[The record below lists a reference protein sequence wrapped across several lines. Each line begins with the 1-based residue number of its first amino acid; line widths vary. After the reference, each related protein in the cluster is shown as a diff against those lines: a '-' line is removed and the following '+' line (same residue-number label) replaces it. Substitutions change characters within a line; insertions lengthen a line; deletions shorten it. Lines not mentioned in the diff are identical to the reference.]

1 MKEANRELPVIPLK
15 NIVVFPA
22 MIVPIY
28 VGRARSLAALEAA
41 TAGDKKQIFLAA
53 QKDNAVKEPASFEE
67 LYAVGTIA
75 KILQLLRL
83 PDGTVKVL
91 VEGVARAAIAE
102 ERGIEPYFKA
112 GLTLL
117 TDILKPSEQLE
128 KVLKQTVEKFD
139 DFVKVNKKI
148 PAETLMSIVNTDDP
162 ARLSDLVVSYLS
174 LSLAEKQQQLETL
187 DVLERLT
194 LINRYLLREVG
205 LLDVEKKLHNKV
217 QDQIEKVQKEYYLKE
232 KLKEIQKE
240 LGENF
245 ESYSETEEYK
255 VKIERSAMP
264 PDTRKKAFREL
275 SRLEKLQS
283 VSAEANV
290 IRTYLDWLLDIPWQ
304 AQGAA
309 PAVDLSRVRNVLD
322 EDHYGLEKIKE
333 RIVEYLAVFY
343 NTGKPAGSIILFAGP
358 PGVGKT
364 SIVQSIARSMGREFY
379 RISLGGLHDEAEL
392 RGHRRTYVGA
402 MPGKIIQAL
411 AKTKSKTPVI
421 LLDEIDKLGKDHRG
435 DPAAVLMEILDPAQN
450 KYFMDNYLEV
460 PIDLSGVLFIATANN
475 YFDIPGPLL
484 DRLEL
489 LKLSGYTEEEKL
501 QIARR
506 HLLPQVLKES
516 GLAETELDFTEEGL
530 RMIIG
535 EYTREAGLRDFR
547 RKLADIC
554 RRAVKNKLENKKI
567 YKKISR
573 HNMHYYLGVPPYT
586 AEIHEINDEVGVV
599 KGLAWT
605 EAGGDILP
613 IETTV
618 MPGKGELILT
628 GKLGE
633 VMQESAKA
641 ALTFVRSRC
650 AELLLEKDFY
660 KKSDIHIHLPEGAIP
675 KDGPSAGVAIAV
687 SIASALAGLPVR
699 GDVAMTGEITLRGRI
714 LKIGGLKEKI
724 LAAARNE
731 IKAVLFPAENKP
743 EIKEF
748 SGKIKKKVQLV
759 PVKTMDDVFF
769 YVIKGYK
776 KDELTTKI
784 SPEILAEDI
793 DGIAD
798 DNFIS

>member
-1 MKEANRELPVIPLK
+1 MKEANMVLPVIPLK
-15 NIVVFPA
+15 NIVVFPS

-28 VGRARSLAALEAA
+28 VGRPRSLAALEAA
-41 TAGDKKQIFLAA
+41 GATEKKQIFLIA
-53 QKDNAVKEPASFEE
+53 QKDNEVKEPASFEA
-67 LYAVGTIA
+67 LYATGTIA

-91 VEGVARAAIAE
+91 VEGVSRAVVAE
-102 ERGIEPYFKA
+102 ESDIEPYFKA
-112 GLTLL
+112 KYNLL
-117 TDILKPSEQLE
+117 ADVIKPSDQLE
-128 KVLKQTVEKFD
+128 KALKQTVEKFD
-139 DFVKVNKKI
+139 DFVKLNKKI
-148 PAETLMSIVNTDDP
+148 PSETLMSIINTDDP
-162 ARLSDLVVSYLS
+162 GRLSDLVVSYLS
-174 LSLAEKQQQLETL
+174 LSLAEKQQQLEIL

-194 LINRYLLREVG
+194 LINRYLMREVG

-240 LGENF
+240 LGEGF
-245 ESYSETEEYK
+245 ENYSETEEYR
-255 VKIERSAMP
+255 VKIEQSAMP
-264 PDTRKKAFREL
+264 ADTRKKALREL

-290 IRTYLDWLLDIPWQ
+290 IRTYLDWLIDVPWQ
-304 AQGAA
+304 SQTA
-309 PAVDLSRVRNVLD
+309 PAIDLPKVRRILA

-343 NTGKPAGSIILFAGP
+343 NTGRPAGSIILFAGP

-364 SIVQSIARSMGREFY
+364 SIVQSIARAMGREFY

-402 MPGKIIQAL
+402 MPGKIVQAL
-411 AKTKSKTPVI
+411 AKTKSRTPVI
-421 LLDEIDKLGKDHRG
+421 LLDEIDKLGRDHRG
-435 DPAAVLMEILDPAQN
+435 DPSAVLMEILDPAQN
-450 KYFMDNYLEV
+450 KYFTDNYLEV
-460 PIDLSGVLFIATANN
+460 PLDLSGVLFIATANN
-475 YFDIPGPLL
+475 HFDIPAPLL
-484 DRLEL
+484 DRMER

-506 HLLPQVLKES
+506 HLLPQVLTES
-516 GLAETELDFTEEGL
+516 GLAAAGLDFTEEGL

-535 EYTREAGLRDFR
+535 EYTREAGLRDLR

-554 RRAVKNKLENKKI
+554 RRAVKNKLENKKV
-567 YKKISR
+567 YRKISR
-573 HNMHYYLGVPPYT
+573 HNMHRYLGVPPYIT
-586 AEIHEINDEVGVV
+586 EACEINDEVGVV

-650 AELLLEKDFY
+650 TELLLEKDFY
-660 KKSDIHIHLPEGAIP
+660 KKNDIHIHLPEGAIP

-724 LAAARNE
+724 LAAARND
-731 IKAVLFPAENKP
+731 IKAVLFPVENKP
-743 EIKEF
+743 EVKEF
-748 SGKIKKKVQLV
+748 SAKIKKKVQLI

-776 KDELTTKI
+776 KEALAQTIAPELLAKNCDELADENSI
-784 SPEILAEDI
+784 S
-793 DGIAD
+793 
-798 DNFIS
+798 